1 LAVKTEHTPLREPLS
16 GIPSNL
22 GEWSGLDAA
31 PLSQAVLDV
40 LRVDEYVNRSYTAPG
55 APPVGLYVGYYASQR
70 QGQTMHS
77 PMNCMPGSG
86 WEPAGRT
93 RVNVEVPAAPGSAT
107 RTVEVNRVV
116 VQKGLDRLIVVYWY
130 QAHGRVVASEY
141 WGKIY
146 TVVDAIRLNRSDGA
160 MVRLI
165 VPVNGQRADGE
176 REAERVALEFARALF
191 PAIGRYLPG

>member
-1 LAVKTEHTPLREPLS
+1 
-16 GIPSNL
+16 
-22 GEWSGLDAA
+22 
-31 PLSQAVLDV
+31 
-40 LRVDEYVNRSYTAPG
+40 
-55 APPVGLYVGYYASQR
+55 
-70 QGQTMHS
+70 
-77 PMNCMPGSG
+77 MNCMPGSG
-86 WEPAGRT
+86 WEPAGRA
-93 RVNVEVPAAPGSAT
+93 RVSVDIPAAPGSPP

-116 VQKGLDRLIVVYWY
+116 VQKGLDRMLVIYWY

-176 REAERVALEFARALF
+176 REAERVALDFARALF